1 MSKIIAQ
8 NKKAYFSYNI
18 TDKFEVGIVL
28 HGTEV
33 KSIRQGKVNLKDG
46 YAVIRN
52 GEVFLQNCHISP
64 YSHGTHD
71 NHDPLRVRK
80 LLMHK
85 LEIKRLIGKVKET
98 SLTLVPLKIYITQ
111 RGLVKLEIGLAKGK
125 KLHDKRESMKE
136 KSAKR
141 EMDRAMKSRNYD

>member
-1 MSKIIAQ
+1 MSKIIAK
-8 NKKAYFSYNI
+8 NKKAYFSYTI
-18 TDKFEVGIVL
+18 IDKFEVGIVL

-33 KSIRQGKVNLKDG
+33 KSIRQGKVNIKDG

-64 YSHGTHD
+64 YSHGTYD

-85 LEIKRLIGKVKET
+85 LEIRRLVGKVKE
-98 SLTLVPLKIYITQ
+98 SALTLVPLKLYITQ

-125 KLHDKRESMKE
+125 KLHDKRESMKA

-141 EMDRAMKSRNYD
+141 EIARVMKGRNYE